1 MGLDKKPTS
10 PKPRKQRNIQKRE
23 ELEKGEGKLRKD
35 RAYMI
40 PRRNEMEGNKTSA
53 SVIFSAEEEKI
64 GIEEVRTAIEE
75 MQRRGKPGQVWEDD
89 HENLFKYEYEEDF
102 EVDEEK
108 QDEKANE
115 GQDDDQMNGMSK
127 SPSDDEKDHL
137 YLEKESET
145 SSQKALDADD
155 NVKDEGDGCSES
167 ELEEDKQDVN
177 NASSSSSRSHPYS
190 SCSEDE
196 SALEDRR
203 VYTENSPNESA
214 RSSPSRELSENDEP
228 EKSYL
233 PIEDSLKIEV
243 EDQNITKADMETK
256 LLPTEESLENVLEE
270 EMEKGT
276 QTIAE
281 GLSVKSREHV
291 FKEEKETYKSKLWE
305 GSTANVKDR
314 EAGPYRVE
322 KGGKYGQ

>member
-1 MGLDKKPTS
+1 M
-10 PKPRKQRNIQKRE
+10 
-23 ELEKGEGKLRKD
+23 
-35 RAYMI
+35 
-40 PRRNEMEGNKTSA
+40 
-53 SVIFSAEEEKI
+53 
-64 GIEEVRTAIEE
+64 
-75 MQRRGKPGQVWEDD
+75 
-89 HENLFKYEYEEDF
+89 
-102 EVDEEK
+102 
-108 QDEKANE
+108 
-115 GQDDDQMNGMSK
+115 MS
-127 SPSDDEKDHL
+127 SFL
-137 YLEKESET
+137 LLT
-145 SSQKALDADD
+145 
-155 NVKDEGDGCSES
+155 
-167 ELEEDKQDVN
+167 DVN